1 MTQIEDQSRNW
12 SPPNH
17 HAQPTAKEHTER
29 VLYRRLLLMEHAAE
43 LDTHGPQSQLTKVSS
58 DLYMHAMACACTHMC
73 TLHACYDMCLHMYAL
88 YMHVMACACNICL
101 PLSCL
106 EISGTERTVD
116 FSTTF
121 CLYDSSGHFS
131 PPFMNSGLS
140 PFALLCVL
148 SHVADTVHDSEHHSL
163 LLLVFIQVTIA

>member
-1 MTQIEDQSRNW
+1 MDVEGHRYWKGRNWILLQVKKATLKNKVESQSVTQIEDQSRNW

-88 YMHVMACACNICL
+88 YMHVMACAC
-101 PLSCL
+101 
-106 EISGTERTVD
+106 T
-116 FSTTF
+116 
-121 CLYDSSGHFS
+121 H
-131 PPFMNSGLS
+131 M
-140 PFALLCVL
+140 CVL
-148 SHVADTVHDSEHHSL
+148 YMHAY
-163 LLLVFIQVTIA
+163 I